1 MYHHHHTFQG
11 RKLTDQERAR
21 VLEFQDSIHYS
32 PRYSDDTH
40 EYRHVMLPKAM
51 LKVIPSDYF
60 NSETGTLRI
69 LTEDE
74 WRGLGVTQ
82 SLGWEHYE
90 CHAPEPHIL
99 LFKRPLNYEAEL
111 RAAAAAVA
119 AAQQQQQQQQQ
130 NLQADAQVR
139 IP

>member
-1 MYHHHHTFQG
+1 MYNHYHTFEG
-11 RKLTDQERAR
+11 RKLTEQERAR
-21 VLEFQDSIHYS
+21 VLEFQESIHYS
-32 PRYSDDTH
+32 PRYSADTH

-60 NSETGTLRI
+60 NSEVGTLRI

-74 WRGLGVTQ
+74 WRGLGITQ

-99 LFKRPLNYEAEL
+99 LFKRPLNYEAEY
-111 RAAAAAVA
+111 RAAAAAA
-119 AAQQQQQQQQQ
+119 AASQQHQQ
-130 NLQADAQVR
+130 DKE
-139 IP
+139 

>member
-1 MYHHHHTFQG
+1 MYHHHHAFQG
-11 RKLTDQERAR
+11 RKLTEQERAR
-21 VLEFQDSIHYS
+21 VLEFQESIHYS
-32 PRYSDDTH
+32 PRYSDDAN

-51 LKVIPSDYF
+51 LKMIPSDYF

-82 SLGWEHYE
+82 SLGWEHFE

-99 LFKRPLNYEAEL
+99 LFKRPLNYEQEL

-119 AAQQQQQQQQQ
+119 AQQQGQQQSGSQIGIQQ
-130 NLQADAQVR
+130 
-139 IP
+139 